1 MALSRRTGARF
12 QASIWP
18 GFVDAMTGLLL
29 VLMFVLTIFAV
40 MQFVLQQ
47 TVKGQGVM
55 LDELNVDIAQKNA
68 QLEDLEG
75 QILALGDALGLERA
89 AVSDLTL
96 QVAKL
101 DDQLAAAHAQG
112 ERQLGLIA
120 TLTAE
125 RDARGADLK
134 AATTR
139 INDFETQVAN
149 LLALQQRAEG
159 EIEGFKLQVSQLQ
172 TQQAQSEGT
181 ILDFEAQVAALLRDQ
196 TQSEGQITELE
207 AQLTLLLAQSLQDTA
222 RIADAEA
229 QISAL
234 QDEKS
239 KAKATIADFEIRLQQ
254 LIEIEAQRRE
264 ELATLDEDKAS
275 LQQSLLAAQATIA
288 AKTEQAALAERQR
301 ELMDEMLADLRRDAQ
316 NTNINLAN
324 TLALLATQQERASQ
338 LEQENQELSRR
349 AEELVSA
356 LNDEELNRVSAAFLR
371 ERLEAVEAALSQSE
385 LEQLSMAAAAE
396 KLRADLE
403 QSEAAISSL
412 SLELNDQRKKA
423 EETLALLAAAQ
434 SAEKTLDDE
443 LVKALLAL
451 EAARLAEA
459 LSQEEL
465 AALSAR
471 DEVNQQELQAALFR
485 LESLTVTLQAAEANA
500 QNADTD
506 DLRSALS
513 KAIAAR
519 LSAEWKLNSAEQ
531 KAALLAMAQAELQ
544 EAKAISTE
552 AQRKM
557 ALLSQEV
564 RELRAQIS
572 GLQATLG
579 DYKRR
584 DVDNNVKIT
593 NLGSELNLALAQ
605 VAAESKRN
613 LALEAAEKQRLKEE
627 KARLEAE
634 AKTLERYRSEFFGS
648 LRGLLEDIDGVS
660 IIGDRF
666 AFSSEVLFASG
677 RAELTAA
684 GRKEISKVANILKD
698 VTEEIPQNIDWVLQV
713 DGHTDDQPILP
724 GSKFQNNWEL
734 SQARALS
741 VVLYLMTSEQMPPRR
756 LSANGFG
763 EYQPINPANSRVAR
777 AQNRRIELKLTER

>member
-12 QASIWP
+12 QGSIWP

-29 VLMFVLTIFAV
+29 VLMFVLTIFVV

-47 TVKGQGVM
+47 TIKGQGAM
-55 LDELNVDIAQKNA
+55 LDDLNIDIAQKNA
-68 QLEDLEG
+68 QLEVLEG

-89 AVSDLTL
+89 AASDLNL
-96 QVAKL
+96 QVTKL
-101 DDQLAAAHAQG
+101 DAQLAAAQADG
-112 ERQLGLIA
+112 ERKLGLIA

-125 RDARGADLK
+125 RDARAADLK
-134 AATTR
+134 AATAR
-139 INDFETQVAN
+139 INDFEIQVTS

-159 EIEGFKLQVSQLQ
+159 EIEQFKLQVSQLQ
-172 TQQAQSEGT
+172 TQQVQSEGK
-181 ILDFEAQVAALLRDQ
+181 ILDFETQVASLLREQ

-229 QISAL
+229 QIIAL

-239 KAKATIADFEIRLQQ
+239 TAEAAIADFEARLEK
-254 LIEIEAQRRE
+254 LINNEAMRRE
-264 ELATLDEDKAS
+264 ELATLDADKAS

-288 AKTEQAALAERQR
+288 AQTEQAALAQRQR
-301 ELMDEMLADLRRDAQ
+301 ELVDEMLADLRRDTQ
-316 NTNINLAN
+316 NANINLAN
-324 TLALLATQQERASQ
+324 TLALLAKQQERAAE
-338 LEQENQELSRR
+338 LEQDNQELSRR
-349 AEELVSA
+349 AEELADA
-356 LNDEELNRVSAAFLR
+356 LSDEELNRVSAVFLR
-371 ERLEAVEAALSQSE
+371 ERLEVTEAALNQKE
-385 LEQLSMAAAAE
+385 LEQLSIAAAAE

-403 QSEAAISSL
+403 KSEAAISSL
-412 SLELNDQRKKA
+412 TLQLNDQRKRA

-434 SAEKTLDDE
+434 SVEKTLDDE
-443 LVKALLAL
+443 LTMALLAL
-451 EAARLAEA
+451 EAARLAQARSQDELEA
-459 LSQEEL
+459 V
-465 AALSAR
+465 SAR
-471 DEVNQQELQAALFR
+471 DAANQQELQTALLG
-485 LESLTVTLQAAEANA
+485 LESVKVALQEAEAIA
-500 QNADTD
+500 QNSDLD

-519 LSAEWKLNSAEQ
+519 QTAERQLTAAEQ
-531 KAALLAMAQAELQ
+531 KAALLATAQTELQ
-544 EAKAISTE
+544 EAEAISTE

-564 RELRAQIS
+564 RALRDQIG
-572 GLQATLG
+572 GLQGTLD

-584 DVDNNVKIT
+584 DAVNNVKIT
-593 NLGSELNLALAQ
+593 NLGSELNVALAQ

-613 LALEAAEKQRLKEE
+613 LALEAAEKQRLQEE

-634 AKTLERYRSEFFGS
+634 AKTLERYKSDFFGS
-648 LRGLLEDIDGVS
+648 LRGLLEDIEGVS
-660 IIGDRF
+660 IVGDRF
-666 AFSSEVLFASG
+666 VFSSEVLFASG
-677 RAELTAA
+677 RAELTVA
-684 GRKEISKVANILKD
+684 GRKEISKVANILKE
-698 VTEEIPQNIDWVLQV
+698 VTEDIPQNIDWVLQV
-713 DGHTDDQPILP
+713 DGHTDDQSILP
-724 GSKFQNNWEL
+724 GSRFKNNWEL

-777 AQNRRIELKLTER
+777 AQNRRIELKLTEK

>member
-55 LDELNVDIAQKNA
+55 LDELNVDIVQKNA

-101 DDQLAAAHAQG
+101 DDQLAAAQAQG

-125 RDARGADLK
+125 RDARVADLK

-207 AQLTLLLAQSLQDTA
+207 AQLTLILAQSLQDTA

-288 AKTEQAALAERQR
+288 AKTEQAVLAERQR

-396 KLRADLE
+396 KLRTDLE

-471 DEVNQQELQAALFR
+471 DEANQQELQAALFR

-500 QNADTD
+500 QNTDTD

-593 NLGSELNLALAQ
+593 NLGSELNVALAQ

-713 DGHTDDQPILP
+713 DGHTDDQPILS

>member
-47 TVKGQGVM
+47 TIKGQGVM

-89 AVSDLTL
+89 AASELTL

-101 DDQLAAAHAQG
+101 DDQLAAAQAQG

-125 RDARGADLK
+125 RDARAADLK
-134 AATTR
+134 AATER

-159 EIEGFKLQVSQLQ
+159 EIERFKLQVSQLQ
-172 TQQAQSEGT
+172 TQQSQSEGT
-181 ILDFEAQVAALLRDQ
+181 ILDFETQVASLLREQ
-196 TQSEGQITELE
+196 SQSEGQITELE
-207 AQLTLLLAQSLQDTA
+207 AQLTLLLAQSLEDTT

-239 KAKATIADFEIRLQQ
+239 TAEATIADFETRVQQ
-254 LIEIEAQRRE
+254 LIEKEALRRE
-264 ELATLDEDKAS
+264 ELAALDEDKAS

-288 AKTEQAALAERQR
+288 AQTEQAALAERQR

-316 NTNINLAN
+316 DTNINLAN

-338 LEQENQELSRR
+338 LEQDNQELSRR
-349 AEELVSA
+349 AEELTSA

-371 ERLEAVEAALSQSE
+371 ERLEAAEAALSQKE

-412 SLELNDQRKKA
+412 TLELNDQRKKA

-434 SAEKTLDDE
+434 SVEKTLGE
-443 LVKALLAL
+443 KLATALVAL
-451 EAARLAEA
+451 EAAEAE
-459 LSQEEL
+459 
-465 AALSAR
+465 
-471 DEVNQQELQAALFR
+471 
-485 LESLTVTLQAAEANA
+485 A

-513 KAIAAR
+513 KAIAGR
-519 LSAEWKLNSAEQ
+519 QTAEQQLTSAEQ
-531 KAALLAMAQAELQ
+531 KAALLATAQAELQ

-564 RELRAQIS
+564 RELRAQIG
-572 GLQATLG
+572 GLQATLD

-584 DVDNNVKIT
+584 DADNNVKIT
-593 NLGSELNLALAQ
+593 NLGSELNVALAQ

-613 LALEAAEKQRLKEE
+613 LALEAAEKQRLEEE

-634 AKTLERYRSEFFGS
+634 AKTLERYKSDFFGS

-660 IIGDRF
+660 IVGDRF
-666 AFSSEVLFASG
+666 VFSSEVLFASG

-684 GRKEISKVANILKD
+684 GRQEISKVANILKD
-698 VTEEIPQNIDWVLQV
+698 VTQEIPQSIDWVLQV

-724 GSKFQNNWEL
+724 GSRFQNNWEL

-763 EYQPINPANSRVAR
+763 EYQPINPANSRLAR
-777 AQNRRIELKLTER
+777 AQNRRIELKLTEK

>member
-55 LDELNVDIAQKNA
+55 LDELNVDIVQKNA

-96 QVAKL
+96 QVAEL
-101 DDQLAAAHAQG
+101 DDQLAAAQAQG

-125 RDARGADLK
+125 RDARVADLK

-338 LEQENQELSRR
+338 LEQENQELSHR

-593 NLGSELNLALAQ
+593 NLGSELNVALAQ

>member
-47 TVKGQGVM
+47 TIKGQGVM

-89 AVSDLTL
+89 AASELTL

-101 DDQLAAAHAQG
+101 DDQLAAAQAQG

-125 RDARGADLK
+125 RDARAADLK
-134 AATTR
+134 AATER

-159 EIEGFKLQVSQLQ
+159 EIERFKLQVSQLQ
-172 TQQAQSEGT
+172 TQQSQSEGT
-181 ILDFEAQVAALLRDQ
+181 ILDFETQVASLLREQ
-196 TQSEGQITELE
+196 SQSEGQITELE
-207 AQLTLLLAQSLQDTA
+207 AQLTLLLAQSLEDTA
-222 RIADAEA
+222 RIADVEA

-239 KAKATIADFEIRLQQ
+239 TAEATIADFETRFQQ
-254 LIEIEAQRRE
+254 LIEKEALRRE
-264 ELATLDEDKAS
+264 ELAALDEDKAS

-288 AKTEQAALAERQR
+288 AQTEQAALAERQR

-316 NTNINLAN
+316 DTNINLAN

-338 LEQENQELSRR
+338 LEQDNQELSRR
-349 AEELVSA
+349 AEELTSA

-371 ERLEAVEAALSQSE
+371 ERLEAAEAALSQKE

-412 SLELNDQRKKA
+412 TLELNDQRKKA

-434 SAEKTLDDE
+434 SVEKTLGE
-443 LVKALLAL
+443 KLAIALVAL
-451 EAARLAEA
+451 EAAEAE
-459 LSQEEL
+459 
-465 AALSAR
+465 
-471 DEVNQQELQAALFR
+471 
-485 LESLTVTLQAAEANA
+485 A

-519 LSAEWKLNSAEQ
+519 QTAEQQLTSAEQ
-531 KAALLAMAQAELQ
+531 KAALLATAQAELQ

-564 RELRAQIS
+564 RELRAQIG
-572 GLQATLG
+572 GLQATLD

-584 DVDNNVKIT
+584 DADNNVKIT
-593 NLGSELNLALAQ
+593 NLGSELNVALAQ

-613 LALEAAEKQRLKEE
+613 LALEAAEKQRLEEE

-634 AKTLERYRSEFFGS
+634 AKTLERYKSDFFGS

-660 IIGDRF
+660 IVGDRF
-666 AFSSEVLFASG
+666 VFSSEVLFASG

-684 GRKEISKVANILKD
+684 GRQEISKVANILKD
-698 VTEEIPQNIDWVLQV
+698 VTQEIPQSIDWVLQV

-724 GSKFQNNWEL
+724 GSRFQNNWEL

-763 EYQPINPANSRVAR
+763 EYQPINPANSRLAR
-777 AQNRRIELKLTER
+777 AQNRRIELKLTEK

>member
-29 VLMFVLTIFAV
+29 VLMFVLTIFVV

-47 TVKGQGVM
+47 TIKGQGAM
-55 LDELNVDIAQKNA
+55 LDELNIDIAQKNA

-89 AVSDLTL
+89 AASDLTL

-101 DDQLAAAHAQG
+101 GDQLAAAQANG

-125 RDARGADLK
+125 RDARAADLMV
-134 AATTR
+134 ATAK

-159 EIEGFKLQVSQLQ
+159 EIEQFKLQVSQLQ
-172 TQQAQSEGT
+172 TQQLQSEGT
-181 ILDFEAQVAALLRDQ
+181 ILDFETQVASLLREQ

-239 KAKATIADFEIRLQQ
+239 TAEATIADFEARLQE
-254 LIEIEAQRRE
+254 LINTEAMRRE
-264 ELATLDEDKAS
+264 ELATLDADKAS
-275 LQQSLLAAQATIA
+275 LQQSLLVAQATIA
-288 AKTEQAALAERQR
+288 AQTEQAALAQRQR

-324 TLALLATQQERASQ
+324 TLALLATQQERAAG
-338 LEQENQELSRR
+338 LEQDNQELSRR
-349 AEELVSA
+349 AEELAEA
-356 LNDEELNRVSAAFLR
+356 LSDEELNRVSAAFLR
-371 ERLEAVEAALSQSE
+371 ERLEAADAALNQKE

-403 QSEAAISSL
+403 ESEAAISSL
-412 SLELNDQRKKA
+412 TLQLNDQRKKA

-434 SAEKTLDDE
+434 SVEKTLDDE
-443 LVKALLAL
+443 LTTALLAL
-451 EAARLAEA
+451 EAARLVQARSQDELEA
-459 LSQEEL
+459 V
-465 AALSAR
+465 SAR
-471 DEVNQQELQAALFR
+471 DAASQQELQTALLR
-485 LESLTVTLQAAEANA
+485 LESLKVALQEAEAIA
-500 QNADTD
+500 QNSDID

-519 LSAEWKLNSAEQ
+519 QTAERQLTAAEQ
-531 KAALLAMAQAELQ
+531 QAALLATAQAELQ
-544 EAKAISTE
+544 EAEAISTE

-564 RELRAQIS
+564 RALRDQIG
-572 GLQATLG
+572 GLQATLD

-584 DVDNNVKIT
+584 DADKNVKIT
-593 NLGSELNLALAQ
+593 NLGSELNVALAQ

-613 LALEAAEKQRLKEE
+613 LALEAAEKQRLQAE
-627 KARLEAE
+627 KARLDAE
-634 AKTLERYRSEFFGS
+634 AKTLERYKSDFFGS
-648 LRGLLEDIDGVS
+648 LRGLLEDIEGVS
-660 IIGDRF
+660 IVGDRF
-666 AFSSEVLFASG
+666 VFSSEVLFASG

-684 GRKEISKVANILKD
+684 GRTEISKVANILKD
-698 VTEEIPQNIDWVLQV
+698 VTEDIPQNIDWVLQV

-724 GSKFQNNWEL
+724 GSQFQNNWEL

-741 VVLYLMTSEQMPPRR
+741 VVLYLMTSEQMLPRR

-763 EYQPINPANSRVAR
+763 EYQPINRVNSRAAR
-777 AQNRRIELKLTER
+777 AQNRRIELKLTEK

>member
-101 DDQLAAAHAQG
+101 DDQLAAAQAQG

-125 RDARGADLK
+125 RDARVADLK

-396 KLRADLE
+396 KLRTDLE

-443 LVKALLAL
+443 LVKAMLAL

-471 DEVNQQELQAALFR
+471 DEANQQELQAALFR

-593 NLGSELNLALAQ
+593 NLGSELNVALAQ

>member
-47 TVKGQGVM
+47 TIKGQGVM

-89 AVSDLTL
+89 AASELTL

-101 DDQLAAAHAQG
+101 DDQLAAAQAQG

-125 RDARGADLK
+125 RDARAADLK
-134 AATTR
+134 AATER
-139 INDFETQVAN
+139 INDFEMQVAN

-159 EIEGFKLQVSQLQ
+159 EIERFKLQVSQLQ
-172 TQQAQSEGT
+172 TQQSQSEDT
-181 ILDFEAQVAALLRDQ
+181 ILDFETQVASLLREQ
-196 TQSEGQITELE
+196 SQSEGQITELE
-207 AQLTLLLAQSLQDTA
+207 AQLTLLLAQSLEDTA
-222 RIADAEA
+222 RIADVEA

-239 KAKATIADFEIRLQQ
+239 TAEATIADFETRVQQ
-254 LIEIEAQRRE
+254 LIEKEALRRE
-264 ELATLDEDKAS
+264 ELAALDEDKAS

-288 AKTEQAALAERQR
+288 AQTEQAALAERQR

-316 NTNINLAN
+316 DTNINLAN

-338 LEQENQELSRR
+338 LEQDNQELSRR
-349 AEELVSA
+349 AEELTSA

-371 ERLEAVEAALSQSE
+371 ERLEAAEAALSQKE

-412 SLELNDQRKKA
+412 TLELNDQRKKA

-434 SAEKTLDDE
+434 SVEKTLGE
-443 LVKALLAL
+443 KLATALVAL
-451 EAARLAEA
+451 EAAEAE
-459 LSQEEL
+459 
-465 AALSAR
+465 
-471 DEVNQQELQAALFR
+471 
-485 LESLTVTLQAAEANA
+485 A

-519 LSAEWKLNSAEQ
+519 QTAEQQLTSAEQ
-531 KAALLAMAQAELQ
+531 KAALLATAQAELQ

-564 RELRAQIS
+564 RELRAQIG
-572 GLQATLG
+572 GLQATLD

-584 DVDNNVKIT
+584 DADNNVKIT
-593 NLGSELNLALAQ
+593 NLGSELNVALAQ

-613 LALEAAEKQRLKEE
+613 LALEAAEKQRLEEE

-634 AKTLERYRSEFFGS
+634 AKTLERYKSDFFGS

-660 IIGDRF
+660 IVGDRF
-666 AFSSEVLFASG
+666 VFSSEVLFASG

-684 GRKEISKVANILKD
+684 GRQEISKVANILKD
-698 VTEEIPQNIDWVLQV
+698 VTQEIPQNIDWVLQV

-724 GSKFQNNWEL
+724 GSRFQNNWEL

-763 EYQPINPANSRVAR
+763 EYQPINPANSRLAR
-777 AQNRRIELKLTER
+777 AQNRRIELKLTEK

>member
-47 TVKGQGVM
+47 TIKGQGVM

-89 AVSDLTL
+89 AASELTL

-101 DDQLAAAHAQG
+101 DDQLAAAQAQG

-125 RDARGADLK
+125 RDARAAYLK
-134 AATTR
+134 AATER

-159 EIEGFKLQVSQLQ
+159 EIERFKLQVSQLQ
-172 TQQAQSEGT
+172 TQQSQSEGT
-181 ILDFEAQVAALLRDQ
+181 ILDFETQVASLLREQ
-196 TQSEGQITELE
+196 SQSEGQITELE
-207 AQLTLLLAQSLQDTA
+207 AQLTLLLAQSLEDTT

-239 KAKATIADFEIRLQQ
+239 TAEATIADFETRFQQ
-254 LIEIEAQRRE
+254 LIEKEALRRE
-264 ELATLDEDKAS
+264 ELAALDEDKAS

-288 AKTEQAALAERQR
+288 AQTEQAALAERQR

-316 NTNINLAN
+316 DTNINLAN
-324 TLALLATQQERASQ
+324 TLALLVTQQERASQ
-338 LEQENQELSRR
+338 LEQDNQELSRR
-349 AEELVSA
+349 AEELTSA

-371 ERLEAVEAALSQSE
+371 ERLEAAEAALSQKE

-412 SLELNDQRKKA
+412 TLELNDQRKKA

-434 SAEKTLDDE
+434 SVEKTLGE
-443 LVKALLAL
+443 KLATALVAL
-451 EAARLAEA
+451 EAAEAE
-459 LSQEEL
+459 
-465 AALSAR
+465 
-471 DEVNQQELQAALFR
+471 
-485 LESLTVTLQAAEANA
+485 A

-513 KAIAAR
+513 KAIAGR
-519 LSAEWKLNSAEQ
+519 QTAEQQLTSAEQ
-531 KAALLAMAQAELQ
+531 KAALLATAQAELQ
-544 EAKAISTE
+544 KAKAISTE

-564 RELRAQIS
+564 RELRAQIG
-572 GLQATLG
+572 GLQATLD

-584 DVDNNVKIT
+584 DADNNVKIT
-593 NLGSELNLALAQ
+593 NLGSELNVALAQ

-613 LALEAAEKQRLKEE
+613 LALEAAEKQRLEEE

-634 AKTLERYRSEFFGS
+634 AKTLERYKSDFFGS

-660 IIGDRF
+660 IVGDRF
-666 AFSSEVLFASG
+666 VFSSEVLFASG

-684 GRKEISKVANILKD
+684 GRQEISKVANILKD
-698 VTEEIPQNIDWVLQV
+698 VTQEIPQSIDWVLQV

-724 GSKFQNNWEL
+724 GSRFQNNWEL

-763 EYQPINPANSRVAR
+763 EYQPINPANSRLAR
-777 AQNRRIELKLTER
+777 AQNRRIELKLTEK

>member
-75 QILALGDALGLERA
+75 QILALGDVLGLERA

-101 DDQLAAAHAQG
+101 DDQLAAAQAQG

-125 RDARGADLK
+125 RDARVADLK

-593 NLGSELNLALAQ
+593 NLGSELNVALAQ

>member
-55 LDELNVDIAQKNA
+55 LDELNVDIVQKNA

-101 DDQLAAAHAQG
+101 DDQLAAAQAQG

-125 RDARGADLK
+125 RDARVADLK

-338 LEQENQELSRR
+338 LEQENQELSHR

-593 NLGSELNLALAQ
+593 NLGSELNVALAQ

>member
-101 DDQLAAAHAQG
+101 DDQLAAAQAQG

-125 RDARGADLK
+125 RDARVADLK

-471 DEVNQQELQAALFR
+471 DEANQQELQAALFR

-593 NLGSELNLALAQ
+593 NLGSELNVALAQ

-613 LALEAAEKQRLKEE
+613 LALEAAEKQRLEEE

-660 IIGDRF
+660 IVGDRF

>member
-55 LDELNVDIAQKNA
+55 LDELNIDIAQKNA

-89 AVSDLTL
+89 AASDLTL

-101 DDQLAAAHAQG
+101 DDQLAAARAEG
-112 ERQLGLIA
+112 DRQLGLIA

-125 RDARGADLK
+125 RDARVADLE
-134 AATTR
+134 AANVR

-159 EIEGFKLQVSQLQ
+159 EIERFKLQVSQLQ
-172 TQQAQSEGT
+172 TQQAQSEGE
-181 ILDFEAQVAALLRDQ
+181 ILDFETQVAALLRAQ
-196 TQSEGQITELE
+196 SESEGQITELE
-207 AQLTLLLAQSLQDTA
+207 AQLTLLLAQSLEETA

-239 KAKATIADFEIRLQQ
+239 TAEATISDFETRLQQ
-254 LIEIEAQRRE
+254 LIDQEAQRRE
-264 ELATLDEDKAS
+264 ELATLDADKAS

-288 AKTEQAALAERQR
+288 AQTEQAALAERQR
-301 ELMDEMLADLRRDAQ
+301 ELVDEMLADLRRDAQ
-316 NTNINLAN
+316 ITNINLAN
-324 TLALLATQQERASQ
+324 TLALLASQQDRAAQ
-338 LEQENQELSRR
+338 LEQENQDLNRR
-349 AEELVSA
+349 AEELAGA
-356 LNDEELNRVSAAFLR
+356 LNEEELNRVSAAFLR
-371 ERLEAVEAALSQSE
+371 ERLEAVEAALSQKE
-385 LEQLSMAAAAE
+385 VEQLSMAAAAE

-403 QSEAAISSL
+403 ESEAAISSL
-412 SLELNDQRKKA
+412 TLELNDQRKQA

-434 SAEKTLDDE
+434 SVEKKLNNE
-443 LVKALLAL
+443 LMTALLAL
-451 EAARLAEA
+451 EAARLAQVRSQDELMA
-459 LSQEEL
+459 LN
-465 AALSAR
+465 AR
-471 DEVNQQELQAALFR
+471 DVASQQELQAVSSR
-485 LESLTVTLQAAEANA
+485 LESLTVALREAEATV
-500 QNADTD
+500 QDSQPD
-506 DLRSALS
+506 DLRAALS

-519 LSAEWKLNSAEQ
+519 QTAEQQLTAAEQ
-531 KAALLAMAQAELQ
+531 KAALLATAQAELQ
-544 EAKAISTE
+544 KAETISTE

-564 RELRAQIS
+564 RELRAQIG
-572 GLQATLG
+572 GLQATLD

-584 DVDNNVKIT
+584 DADNNVKIT
-593 NLGSELNLALAQ
+593 NLGSELNVALAQ

-613 LALEAAEKQRLKEE
+613 LALEAAEKQRLEEE

-634 AKTLERYRSEFFGS
+634 AKTLERYKSDFFGS

-660 IIGDRF
+660 IVGDRF
-666 AFSSEVLFASG
+666 VFSSEVLFASG

-684 GRKEISKVANILKD
+684 GRQEISKVANILKD
-698 VTEEIPQNIDWVLQV
+698 VTQEIPQNIDWVLQV

-724 GSKFQNNWEL
+724 GSRFQNNWEL

-763 EYQPINPANSRVAR
+763 EYQPINPANSRLAR
-777 AQNRRIELKLTER
+777 AQNRRIELKLTEK

>member
-47 TVKGQGVM
+47 TIKGQGVM

-89 AVSDLTL
+89 AASELTL

-101 DDQLAAAHAQG
+101 DDQLAAAQAQG

-125 RDARGADLK
+125 RDARAADLK
-134 AATTR
+134 AATER

-159 EIEGFKLQVSQLQ
+159 EIERFKLQVSQLQ
-172 TQQAQSEGT
+172 TQQSQSEGT
-181 ILDFEAQVAALLRDQ
+181 ILDFETQVASLLREQ
-196 TQSEGQITELE
+196 SQSEGQITELE
-207 AQLTLLLAQSLQDTA
+207 AQLTLLLAQSLEDTT

-239 KAKATIADFEIRLQQ
+239 TAEATIADFETRFQQ
-254 LIEIEAQRRE
+254 LIEKEALRRE
-264 ELATLDEDKAS
+264 ELAALDEDKAS

-288 AKTEQAALAERQR
+288 AQTEQAALAERQR

-316 NTNINLAN
+316 DTNINLAN
-324 TLALLATQQERASQ
+324 TLALLVTQQERASQ
-338 LEQENQELSRR
+338 LEQDNQALSRR
-349 AEELVSA
+349 AEELTNA

-371 ERLEAVEAALSQSE
+371 ERLEAAEAALSQKE

-412 SLELNDQRKKA
+412 TLELNDQRKKA

-434 SAEKTLDDE
+434 SVEKTLGE
-443 LVKALLAL
+443 KLATALVAL
-451 EAARLAEA
+451 EAAEAE
-459 LSQEEL
+459 
-465 AALSAR
+465 
-471 DEVNQQELQAALFR
+471 
-485 LESLTVTLQAAEANA
+485 A

-519 LSAEWKLNSAEQ
+519 QTAEQQLTSAEQ
-531 KAALLAMAQAELQ
+531 KAALLATAQAELQ

-564 RELRAQIS
+564 RELRAQIG
-572 GLQATLG
+572 GLQATLD

-584 DVDNNVKIT
+584 DADNNVKIT
-593 NLGSELNLALAQ
+593 NLGSELNVALAQ

-613 LALEAAEKQRLKEE
+613 LALEAAEKQRLEEE

-634 AKTLERYRSEFFGS
+634 AKTLERYKSDFFGS

-660 IIGDRF
+660 IVGDRF
-666 AFSSEVLFASG
+666 VFSSEVLFASG

-684 GRKEISKVANILKD
+684 GRQEISKVANILKD
-698 VTEEIPQNIDWVLQV
+698 VTQEIPQNIDWVLQV

-724 GSKFQNNWEL
+724 GSRFQNNWEL

-741 VVLYLMTSEQMPPRR
+741 VVLYLMISEQMSPRR

-763 EYQPINPANSRVAR
+763 EYQPINPANSRLAR
-777 AQNRRIELKLTER
+777 AQNRRIELKLTEK

>member
-101 DDQLAAAHAQG
+101 DDQLAAAQAQG

-125 RDARGADLK
+125 RDARVADLK

-338 LEQENQELSRR
+338 LEQENQELSHR

-471 DEVNQQELQAALFR
+471 DEANQQELQAALFR

-593 NLGSELNLALAQ
+593 NLGSELNVALAQ

>member
-101 DDQLAAAHAQG
+101 DDQLAAAQAQG

-125 RDARGADLK
+125 RDARVADLK

-338 LEQENQELSRR
+338 LEQENQELSHR

-593 NLGSELNLALAQ
+593 NLGSELNVALAQ

-666 AFSSEVLFASG
+666 AFSSEVLFSSG

>member
-55 LDELNVDIAQKNA
+55 LDELNIDIAQKNA

-89 AVSDLTL
+89 AASDLTL

-101 DDQLAAAHAQG
+101 DDRLAAARAEG
-112 ERQLGLIA
+112 DRQLGLIA

-125 RDARGADLK
+125 RDARVADLE
-134 AATTR
+134 AANVR

-159 EIEGFKLQVSQLQ
+159 EIERFKLQVSQLQ
-172 TQQAQSEGT
+172 TQQAQSEGE
-181 ILDFEAQVAALLRDQ
+181 ILDFETQVAALLRAQ
-196 TQSEGQITELE
+196 SESEGQITELE
-207 AQLTLLLAQSLQDTA
+207 AQLTLLLAQSLEETV

-239 KAKATIADFEIRLQQ
+239 TAEATISDFETRLQQ
-254 LIEIEAQRRE
+254 LIDQEAQRRE
-264 ELATLDEDKAS
+264 ELATLDADKAS

-288 AKTEQAALAERQR
+288 AQTEQAALAERQR
-301 ELMDEMLADLRRDAQ
+301 ELVDEMLADLRRDAQ
-316 NTNINLAN
+316 ITNINLAN
-324 TLALLATQQERASQ
+324 TLALLASQQDRAAQ
-338 LEQENQELSRR
+338 LEQENQDLNRR
-349 AEELVSA
+349 AEELVDA
-356 LNDEELNRVSAAFLR
+356 LNEEELNRVSAAFLR
-371 ERLEAVEAALSQSE
+371 ERLEAVEAALSQKE
-385 LEQLSMAAAAE
+385 VEQLSMAAAAE

-403 QSEAAISSL
+403 ESEAAISSL
-412 SLELNDQRKKA
+412 TLELNDQRKQA

-434 SAEKTLDDE
+434 SVEKTLNDE
-443 LVKALLAL
+443 LTTALLAL
-451 EAARLAEA
+451 EAARLAQVRSQDELMA
-459 LSQEEL
+459 LN
-465 AALSAR
+465 AR
-471 DEVNQQELQAALFR
+471 DVASQQELQAVSSR
-485 LESLTVTLQAAEANA
+485 LESLTVALREAEATV
-500 QNADTD
+500 QDSQPD
-506 DLRSALS
+506 DLRAALS

-519 LSAEWKLNSAEQ
+519 QTAEQQLTAAEQ
-531 KAALLAMAQAELQ
+531 KAALLATAQAELQ
-544 EAKAISTE
+544 KAETISTE

-564 RELRAQIS
+564 RELRAQIG
-572 GLQATLG
+572 GLQATLD

-584 DVDNNVKIT
+584 DADNNVKIT
-593 NLGSELNLALAQ
+593 NLGSELNVALAQ

-613 LALEAAEKQRLKEE
+613 LALEAAEKQRLEEE

-634 AKTLERYRSEFFGS
+634 AKTLERYKSDFFGS
-648 LRGLLEDIDGVS
+648 LRGLLEDIEGVS
-660 IIGDRF
+660 IVGDRF
-666 AFSSEVLFASG
+666 VFSSEVLFASG

-684 GRKEISKVANILKD
+684 GRQEISKVANILKD

-713 DGHTDDQPILP
+713 DGHTDDQAILP
-724 GSKFQNNWEL
+724 GSRFQSNWEL

-741 VVLYLMTSEQMPPRR
+741 VVLYLVTSEQMPPRR

-763 EYQPINPANSRVAR
+763 EYQPINPANTRDAR
-777 AQNRRIELKLTER
+777 SQNRRIELKLTEK

>member
-1 MALSRRTGARF
+1 
-12 QASIWP
+12 
-18 GFVDAMTGLLL
+18 MTGLLL

-101 DDQLAAAHAQG
+101 DDQLAAAQAQG

-125 RDARGADLK
+125 RDARVADLK

-396 KLRADLE
+396 KLRTDLE

-471 DEVNQQELQAALFR
+471 DEANQQELQAALFR

-593 NLGSELNLALAQ
+593 NLGSELNVALAQ

>member
-1 MALSRRTGARF
+1 
-12 QASIWP
+12 
-18 GFVDAMTGLLL
+18 
-29 VLMFVLTIFAV
+29 
-40 MQFVLQQ
+40 
-47 TVKGQGVM
+47 VM

-125 RDARGADLK
+125 RDARVADLK
-134 AATTR
+134 AVTIR

-371 ERLEAVEAALSQSE
+371 ERLEAVEVALSQSE

-396 KLRADLE
+396 KLRAELE

-434 SAEKTLDDE
+434 SAEKTLDGK

-471 DEVNQQELQAALFR
+471 DEANQQELQAALFR

-519 LSAEWKLNSAEQ
+519 LSAERKLNSAEQ

-557 ALLSQEV
+557 VLLSQEV

-666 AFSSEVLFASG
+666 AFSSEVLFSSG

>member
-101 DDQLAAAHAQG
+101 DDQLAAAQAQG

-125 RDARGADLK
+125 RDARVADLK

-338 LEQENQELSRR
+338 LEQENQELSHR

-396 KLRADLE
+396 KLRTDLE

-471 DEVNQQELQAALFR
+471 DEANQQELQAALFR

-593 NLGSELNLALAQ
+593 NLGSELNVALAQ

>member
-47 TVKGQGVM
+47 TIKGQGVM

-89 AVSDLTL
+89 AASELTL

-101 DDQLAAAHAQG
+101 DDQLAAAQAQG

-125 RDARGADLK
+125 RDARAADLK
-134 AATTR
+134 AATER

-159 EIEGFKLQVSQLQ
+159 EIERFKLQVSQLQ
-172 TQQAQSEGT
+172 TQQSQSEGT
-181 ILDFEAQVAALLRDQ
+181 ILDFETQVASLLREQ
-196 TQSEGQITELE
+196 SQSEGQITELE
-207 AQLTLLLAQSLQDTA
+207 AQLTLLLAQSLEDTA
-222 RIADAEA
+222 RIADVEA

-239 KAKATIADFEIRLQQ
+239 TAEATIADFETRVQQ
-254 LIEIEAQRRE
+254 LIEKEALRRE
-264 ELATLDEDKAS
+264 ELAALDEDKAS

-288 AKTEQAALAERQR
+288 AQTEQAALAERQR

-316 NTNINLAN
+316 DTNINLAN

-338 LEQENQELSRR
+338 LEQDNQELSRR
-349 AEELVSA
+349 AEELTSA

-371 ERLEAVEAALSQSE
+371 ERLEAAEAALSQKE

-412 SLELNDQRKKA
+412 TLELNDQRKKA

-434 SAEKTLDDE
+434 SVEKTLGE
-443 LVKALLAL
+443 KLATALVAL
-451 EAARLAEA
+451 EAAEAE
-459 LSQEEL
+459 
-465 AALSAR
+465 
-471 DEVNQQELQAALFR
+471 
-485 LESLTVTLQAAEANA
+485 A

-519 LSAEWKLNSAEQ
+519 QTVEQQLTSAEQ
-531 KAALLAMAQAELQ
+531 KAALLATAQAELQ

-564 RELRAQIS
+564 RELRAQIG
-572 GLQATLG
+572 GLQATLD

-584 DVDNNVKIT
+584 DADNNVKIT
-593 NLGSELNLALAQ
+593 NLGSELNVALAQ

-613 LALEAAEKQRLKEE
+613 LALEAAEKQRLEEE

-634 AKTLERYRSEFFGS
+634 AKTLERYKSDFFGS

-660 IIGDRF
+660 IVGDRF
-666 AFSSEVLFASG
+666 VFSSEVLFASG

-684 GRKEISKVANILKD
+684 GRQEISKVANILKD
-698 VTEEIPQNIDWVLQV
+698 VTQEIPQNIDWVLQV

-724 GSKFQNNWEL
+724 GSRFQNNWEL

-763 EYQPINPANSRVAR
+763 EYQPINPANSRLAR
-777 AQNRRIELKLTER
+777 AQNRRIELKLTEK

>member
-12 QASIWP
+12 QGSIWP

-29 VLMFVLTIFAV
+29 VLMFVLTIFVV

-47 TVKGQGVM
+47 TIKGQGAM
-55 LDELNVDIAQKNA
+55 LDDLNIDIAQKNA
-68 QLEDLEG
+68 QLEVLEG

-89 AVSDLTL
+89 AASDLNL
-96 QVAKL
+96 QVTKL
-101 DDQLAAAHAQG
+101 DAQLAAAQADG
-112 ERQLGLIA
+112 ERKLGLIA

-125 RDARGADLK
+125 RDARAADLK
-134 AATTR
+134 AATAR
-139 INDFETQVAN
+139 INDFEIQVTS

-159 EIEGFKLQVSQLQ
+159 EIEQFKLQVSQLQ
-172 TQQAQSEGT
+172 TQQVQSEGK
-181 ILDFEAQVAALLRDQ
+181 ILDFETQVASLLREQ

-222 RIADAEA
+222 RIADTEA

-239 KAKATIADFEIRLQQ
+239 TAEAAIADFEARLEK
-254 LIEIEAQRRE
+254 LINNEAMRRE
-264 ELATLDEDKAS
+264 ELATLDADKAS

-288 AKTEQAALAERQR
+288 AQTEQAALAQRQR
-301 ELMDEMLADLRRDAQ
+301 ELVDEMLADLRRDTQ
-316 NTNINLAN
+316 NANINLAN
-324 TLALLATQQERASQ
+324 TLALLAKQQERAAE
-338 LEQENQELSRR
+338 LEQDNQELSRR
-349 AEELVSA
+349 AEELADA
-356 LNDEELNRVSAAFLR
+356 LSDEELNRVSAVFLR
-371 ERLEAVEAALSQSE
+371 ERLEVTEAALHQKE
-385 LEQLSMAAAAE
+385 LEQLSIAAAAD

-403 QSEAAISSL
+403 KSEAAISSL
-412 SLELNDQRKKA
+412 TLQLNDQRKRA

-434 SAEKTLDDE
+434 SVEKTLDDE
-443 LVKALLAL
+443 LTTALLVL
-451 EAARLAEA
+451 EAARLAQA
-459 LSQEEL
+459 RSQDEL
-465 AALSAR
+465 EVVSAR
-471 DEVNQQELQAALFR
+471 DAASQQELQTALLR
-485 LESLTVTLQAAEANA
+485 LESLKVALQEAEAIA
-500 QNADTD
+500 QNSDID

-519 LSAEWKLNSAEQ
+519 QTAERQLTAAEQ
-531 KAALLAMAQAELQ
+531 QAALLATAQAELQ
-544 EAKAISTE
+544 EAEAISTE

-564 RELRAQIS
+564 RALRDQIG
-572 GLQATLG
+572 GLQTTLD

-584 DVDNNVKIT
+584 DADNNVKIT
-593 NLGSELNLALAQ
+593 NLGSELNVALAQ

-613 LALEAAEKQRLKEE
+613 LALEAAEKQRLQEE

-634 AKTLERYRSEFFGS
+634 AKTLERYKSDFFGS
-648 LRGLLEDIDGVS
+648 LRGLLEDIEGVS
-660 IIGDRF
+660 IVGDRF
-666 AFSSEVLFASG
+666 VFSSEVLFASG

-684 GRKEISKVANILKD
+684 GRTEISKVANILKD
-698 VTEEIPQNIDWVLQV
+698 VTEDIPQNIDWVLQV
-713 DGHTDDQPILP
+713 DGHTDDQPILA
-724 GSKFQNNWEL
+724 GSQFQNNWEL

-763 EYQPINPANSRVAR
+763 EYQPINRANSRAAR
-777 AQNRRIELKLTER
+777 AKNRRIELKLTEK

>member
-12 QASIWP
+12 QGSIWP

-29 VLMFVLTIFAV
+29 VLMFVLTIFVV

-47 TVKGQGVM
+47 TIKGQGAM
-55 LDELNVDIAQKNA
+55 LDDLNIDIAQKNA
-68 QLEDLEG
+68 QLEVLEG

-89 AVSDLTL
+89 AASDLNL
-96 QVAKL
+96 QVTKL
-101 DDQLAAAHAQG
+101 DAQLAAAQADG
-112 ERQLGLIA
+112 ERKLGLIA

-125 RDARGADLK
+125 RNARAADLK
-134 AATTR
+134 AATAR
-139 INDFETQVAN
+139 INDFEIQVTS

-159 EIEGFKLQVSQLQ
+159 EIEQFKLQVSQLQ
-172 TQQAQSEGT
+172 TQQVQSEGK
-181 ILDFEAQVAALLRDQ
+181 ILDFETQVASLLREQ

-222 RIADAEA
+222 RIADTEA

-239 KAKATIADFEIRLQQ
+239 TAEAAIADFEARLEK
-254 LIEIEAQRRE
+254 LINNEAMRRE
-264 ELATLDEDKAS
+264 ELATLDADKAS

-288 AKTEQAALAERQR
+288 AQTEQAALAQRQR
-301 ELMDEMLADLRRDAQ
+301 ELVDEMLADLRRDTQ
-316 NTNINLAN
+316 NANINLAN
-324 TLALLATQQERASQ
+324 TLALLAKQQERAAE
-338 LEQENQELSRR
+338 LEQDNQELSRR
-349 AEELVSA
+349 AEELADA
-356 LNDEELNRVSAAFLR
+356 LSDEELNRVSAVFLR
-371 ERLEAVEAALSQSE
+371 ERLEATEAALNQKE
-385 LEQLSMAAAAE
+385 LEQLSIAAAAE

-403 QSEAAISSL
+403 KSEAAISSL
-412 SLELNDQRKKA
+412 TLQLNDQRKRA

-434 SAEKTLDDE
+434 SVEKTLDDE
-443 LVKALLAL
+443 LTMALLAL
-451 EAARLAEA
+451 EAARLAQARSQDELEA
-459 LSQEEL
+459 V
-465 AALSAR
+465 SAR
-471 DEVNQQELQAALFR
+471 DAANQQELQTALLG
-485 LESLTVTLQAAEANA
+485 LESVKVALQEAEAIA
-500 QNADTD
+500 QNSDLD

-519 LSAEWKLNSAEQ
+519 QTAERQLTAAEQ
-531 KAALLAMAQAELQ
+531 KAALLATAQTELQ
-544 EAKAISTE
+544 EAEAISTE

-564 RELRAQIS
+564 RALRDQIG
-572 GLQATLG
+572 GLQGTLD

-584 DVDNNVKIT
+584 DAVNNVKIT
-593 NLGSELNLALAQ
+593 NLGSELNVALAQ

-613 LALEAAEKQRLKEE
+613 LALEAAEKQRLQEE

-634 AKTLERYRSEFFGS
+634 AKTLERYKSDFFGS
-648 LRGLLEDIDGVS
+648 LRGLLEDIEGVS
-660 IIGDRF
+660 IVGDRF
-666 AFSSEVLFASG
+666 VFSSEVLFASG
-677 RAELTAA
+677 RAELTVA
-684 GRKEISKVANILKD
+684 GRKEISKVANILKE
-698 VTEEIPQNIDWVLQV
+698 VTEDIPQNIDWVLQV
-713 DGHTDDQPILP
+713 DGHTDDQSILP
-724 GSKFQNNWEL
+724 GSRFKNNWEL

-777 AQNRRIELKLTER
+777 AQNRRIELKLTEK

>member
-101 DDQLAAAHAQG
+101 DDQLAAAQAQG

-125 RDARGADLK
+125 RDARVADLK

-264 ELATLDEDKAS
+264 KLATLDEDKAS

-593 NLGSELNLALAQ
+593 NLGSELNVALAQ

>member
-47 TVKGQGVM
+47 TIKGQGVM

-89 AVSDLTL
+89 AASELTL

-101 DDQLAAAHAQG
+101 DDQLAAAQAQG

-125 RDARGADLK
+125 RDARAADLK
-134 AATTR
+134 AATER

-159 EIEGFKLQVSQLQ
+159 EIERFKLQVSQLQ
-172 TQQAQSEGT
+172 TQQSQSEGT
-181 ILDFEAQVAALLRDQ
+181 ILDFETQVASLLREQ
-196 TQSEGQITELE
+196 SQSEGQITELE
-207 AQLTLLLAQSLQDTA
+207 AQLTLLLAQSLEDTT

-239 KAKATIADFEIRLQQ
+239 TAEATIADFETRFQQ
-254 LIEIEAQRRE
+254 LIEKEALRRE
-264 ELATLDEDKAS
+264 ELAALDEDKAS

-288 AKTEQAALAERQR
+288 AQTEQAALAERQR

-316 NTNINLAN
+316 DTNINLAN

-338 LEQENQELSRR
+338 LEQDNQELSRR
-349 AEELVSA
+349 AEELTSA

-371 ERLEAVEAALSQSE
+371 ERLEAAEAALSKKE

-412 SLELNDQRKKA
+412 TLELNDQRKKA

-434 SAEKTLDDE
+434 SVEKTLGE
-443 LVKALLAL
+443 KLATALVAL
-451 EAARLAEA
+451 EAAEAE
-459 LSQEEL
+459 
-465 AALSAR
+465 
-471 DEVNQQELQAALFR
+471 
-485 LESLTVTLQAAEANA
+485 A

-513 KAIAAR
+513 KAIAGR
-519 LSAEWKLNSAEQ
+519 QTAEQQLTSAEQ
-531 KAALLAMAQAELQ
+531 KAALLATAQAELQ

-564 RELRAQIS
+564 RELRAQIG
-572 GLQATLG
+572 GLQATLD

-584 DVDNNVKIT
+584 DADNNVKIT
-593 NLGSELNLALAQ
+593 NLGSELNVALAQ

-613 LALEAAEKQRLKEE
+613 LALEAAEKQRLEEE

-634 AKTLERYRSEFFGS
+634 AKTLERYKSDFFGS

-660 IIGDRF
+660 IVGDRF
-666 AFSSEVLFASG
+666 VFSSEVLFASG

-684 GRKEISKVANILKD
+684 GRQEISKVANILKD
-698 VTEEIPQNIDWVLQV
+698 VTQEIPQNIDWVLQV

-724 GSKFQNNWEL
+724 GSRFQNNWEL

-763 EYQPINPANSRVAR
+763 EYQPINPANSRLAR
-777 AQNRRIELKLTER
+777 AQNRRIELKLTEK

>member
-101 DDQLAAAHAQG
+101 DDQLAAAQAQG
-112 ERQLGLIA
+112 ERQLVLIA

-125 RDARGADLK
+125 RDARVADLK

-149 LLALQQRAEG
+149 LLALQQRAEA

-181 ILDFEAQVAALLRDQ
+181 ILDFEAQVASLLRDQ

-222 RIADAEA
+222 RITDAEV

-239 KAKATIADFEIRLQQ
+239 KAKAMIADFEIRLQQ

-434 SAEKTLDDE
+434 SAEETLDDE

-471 DEVNQQELQAALFR
+471 DEANQQELQAALFR
-485 LESLTVTLQAAEANA
+485 LESMTVALQAAEANA

-519 LSAEWKLNSAEQ
+519 LSAERKLNSAEQ

-593 NLGSELNLALAQ
+593 NLGSELNVALAQ

-627 KARLEAE
+627 KARLEVE

-660 IIGDRF
+660 IVGDRF
-666 AFSSEVLFASG
+666 VFSSEVLFASG

>member
-55 LDELNVDIAQKNA
+55 LDELNIDIAQKNA
-68 QLEDLEG
+68 QLVDLEG

-89 AVSDLTL
+89 AASDLTL

-101 DDQLAAAHAQG
+101 DDQLAAARAEG
-112 ERQLGLIA
+112 DRQLGLIA

-125 RDARGADLK
+125 RDARVADLE
-134 AATTR
+134 AANVR

-159 EIEGFKLQVSQLQ
+159 EIERFKLQVSQLQ
-172 TQQAQSEGT
+172 TQQAQSEGE
-181 ILDFEAQVAALLRDQ
+181 ILDFETQVAALLRAQ
-196 TQSEGQITELE
+196 SESEGQITELE
-207 AQLTLLLAQSLQDTA
+207 AQLTLLLAQSLEETV

-239 KAKATIADFEIRLQQ
+239 TAEATISDFETRLQQ
-254 LIEIEAQRRE
+254 LIDQEAQRRE
-264 ELATLDEDKAS
+264 ELATLDADKAS

-288 AKTEQAALAERQR
+288 AQTEQAALAERQR
-301 ELMDEMLADLRRDAQ
+301 ELVDEMLADLRRDAQ
-316 NTNINLAN
+316 ITNINLAN
-324 TLALLATQQERASQ
+324 TLALLASQQDRAAQ
-338 LEQENQELSRR
+338 LEQENQDLNRR
-349 AEELVSA
+349 AEELAGA
-356 LNDEELNRVSAAFLR
+356 LNEEELNRVSAAFLR
-371 ERLEAVEAALSQSE
+371 ERLEAVEAALSQKE
-385 LEQLSMAAAAE
+385 VEQLSMAAAAE

-403 QSEAAISSL
+403 ESEAAISSL
-412 SLELNDQRKKA
+412 TLELNDQRKQA

-434 SAEKTLDDE
+434 SVEKKLNNE
-443 LVKALLAL
+443 LMTALLAL
-451 EAARLAEA
+451 EAARLAQVRSQDELMA
-459 LSQEEL
+459 LN
-465 AALSAR
+465 AR
-471 DEVNQQELQAALFR
+471 DVASQQELQAVSSR
-485 LESLTVTLQAAEANA
+485 LESLTVALREAEATV
-500 QNADTD
+500 QDSQPD
-506 DLRSALS
+506 DLRAALS

-519 LSAEWKLNSAEQ
+519 QTAEQQLTAAEQ
-531 KAALLAMAQAELQ
+531 KAALLATAQAELQ
-544 EAKAISTE
+544 KAETISTE

-564 RELRAQIS
+564 RELRAQIG
-572 GLQATLG
+572 GLQATLD

-584 DVDNNVKIT
+584 DADNNVKIT
-593 NLGSELNLALAQ
+593 NLGSELNVALAQ

-613 LALEAAEKQRLKEE
+613 LALEAAEKQRLEEE

-634 AKTLERYRSEFFGS
+634 AKTLERYKSDFFGS
-648 LRGLLEDIDGVS
+648 LRGLLEDIEGVS
-660 IIGDRF
+660 IVGDRF
-666 AFSSEVLFASG
+666 VFSSEVLFASG

-684 GRKEISKVANILKD
+684 GRQEISKVANILKD

-713 DGHTDDQPILP
+713 DGHTDDQAILP
-724 GSKFQNNWEL
+724 GSRFQSNWEL

-741 VVLYLMTSEQMPPRR
+741 VVLYLVTSEQMPPRR

-763 EYQPINPANSRVAR
+763 EYQPINPANTRDAR
-777 AQNRRIELKLTER
+777 SQNRRIELKLTEK

>member
-101 DDQLAAAHAQG
+101 DDQLAAAQAQG

-125 RDARGADLK
+125 RDARVADLK

-149 LLALQQRAEG
+149 LLALQQRAEA

-181 ILDFEAQVAALLRDQ
+181 ILDFEAQVASLLRDQ

-222 RIADAEA
+222 RITDAEV

-301 ELMDEMLADLRRDAQ
+301 ELMDEMLADLRQDAQ

-412 SLELNDQRKKA
+412 TLELNDQRKKA

-434 SAEKTLDDE
+434 SAEETLDDE

-471 DEVNQQELQAALFR
+471 DEANQQELQAALFR
-485 LESLTVTLQAAEANA
+485 LESMTVALQAAEANA

-519 LSAEWKLNSAEQ
+519 LSAERKLNSAEQ

-593 NLGSELNLALAQ
+593 NLGSELNVALAQ

-660 IIGDRF
+660 IVGDRF
-666 AFSSEVLFASG
+666 VFSSEVLFASG

>member
-47 TVKGQGVM
+47 TIKGQGVM

-89 AVSDLTL
+89 AASELTL

-101 DDQLAAAHAQG
+101 DDQLAAAQAQG

-125 RDARGADLK
+125 RDARAADLK
-134 AATTR
+134 AATER

-159 EIEGFKLQVSQLQ
+159 EIERFKLQVSQLQ
-172 TQQAQSEGT
+172 TQQSQSEGT
-181 ILDFEAQVAALLRDQ
+181 ILDFETQVASLLREQ
-196 TQSEGQITELE
+196 SQSEGQITELE
-207 AQLTLLLAQSLQDTA
+207 AQLTLLLAQSLEDTA

-229 QISAL
+229 QLSAL

-239 KAKATIADFEIRLQQ
+239 TAEATIADFETRVQQ
-254 LIEIEAQRRE
+254 LIEKEALRRE
-264 ELATLDEDKAS
+264 ELAALDEDKAS

-288 AKTEQAALAERQR
+288 AQTEQAALAERQR

-316 NTNINLAN
+316 DTNINLAN

-338 LEQENQELSRR
+338 LEQDNQELSRR
-349 AEELVSA
+349 AEELTSA

-371 ERLEAVEAALSQSE
+371 ERLEAAEAALSQKE

-412 SLELNDQRKKA
+412 TLELNDQRKKA

-434 SAEKTLDDE
+434 SVEKTLGE
-443 LVKALLAL
+443 KLATALVAL
-451 EAARLAEA
+451 EAAEAE
-459 LSQEEL
+459 
-465 AALSAR
+465 
-471 DEVNQQELQAALFR
+471 
-485 LESLTVTLQAAEANA
+485 A

-519 LSAEWKLNSAEQ
+519 QTAEQQLTSAEQ
-531 KAALLAMAQAELQ
+531 KAALLATAQAELQ

-564 RELRAQIS
+564 RELRAQIG
-572 GLQATLG
+572 GLQATLD

-584 DVDNNVKIT
+584 DADNNVKIT
-593 NLGSELNLALAQ
+593 NLGSELNVALAQ

-613 LALEAAEKQRLKEE
+613 LALEAAEKQRLEEE

-634 AKTLERYRSEFFGS
+634 AKTLERYKSDFFGS

-660 IIGDRF
+660 IVGDRF
-666 AFSSEVLFASG
+666 VFSSEVLFASG

-698 VTEEIPQNIDWVLQV
+698 VTQEIPQNIDWVLQV

-724 GSKFQNNWEL
+724 GSRFQNNWEL

>member
-12 QASIWP
+12 QGSIWP

-29 VLMFVLTIFAV
+29 VLMFVLTIFVV

-47 TVKGQGVM
+47 TIKGQGAM
-55 LDELNVDIAQKNA
+55 LDDLNIDIAQKNA
-68 QLEDLEG
+68 QLEVLEG

-89 AVSDLTL
+89 AASDLNL
-96 QVAKL
+96 QVTKL
-101 DDQLAAAHAQG
+101 DAQLAAAQADG
-112 ERQLGLIA
+112 ERKLGLIA

-125 RDARGADLK
+125 RDARAADLK
-134 AATTR
+134 AATAR
-139 INDFETQVAN
+139 INDFEIQVTS

-159 EIEGFKLQVSQLQ
+159 EIEQFKLQVSQLQ
-172 TQQAQSEGT
+172 TQQVQSEGK
-181 ILDFEAQVAALLRDQ
+181 ILDFETQVASLLREQ

-229 QISAL
+229 QIIAL

-239 KAKATIADFEIRLQQ
+239 TAEATIADFEARLQE
-254 LIEIEAQRRE
+254 LINTEAMRRE
-264 ELATLDEDKAS
+264 ELATLDADKAS

-288 AKTEQAALAERQR
+288 AQTEQAALAQRQR
-301 ELMDEMLADLRRDAQ
+301 ELVDEMLADLRRDTQ
-316 NTNINLAN
+316 NANINLAN
-324 TLALLATQQERASQ
+324 TLALLAKQQERAAE
-338 LEQENQELSRR
+338 LEQDNQELSRR
-349 AEELVSA
+349 AEELADA
-356 LNDEELNRVSAAFLR
+356 LSDEELNRVSAVFLR
-371 ERLEAVEAALSQSE
+371 ERLEATEAALNQKE
-385 LEQLSMAAAAE
+385 LEQLSIAAAAE

-403 QSEAAISSL
+403 KSEAAISSL
-412 SLELNDQRKKA
+412 TLQLNDQRKRA

-434 SAEKTLDDE
+434 SVEKTLDDE
-443 LVKALLAL
+443 LTMALLAL
-451 EAARLAEA
+451 EAARLAQARSQDELEA
-459 LSQEEL
+459 V
-465 AALSAR
+465 SAR
-471 DEVNQQELQAALFR
+471 DAANQQELQTALLG
-485 LESLTVTLQAAEANA
+485 LESVKVALQEAEAIA
-500 QNADTD
+500 QNSDLD

-519 LSAEWKLNSAEQ
+519 QTAERQLTAAEQ
-531 KAALLAMAQAELQ
+531 KAALLATAQTELQ
-544 EAKAISTE
+544 EAEAISTE

-564 RELRAQIS
+564 RALRDQIG
-572 GLQATLG
+572 GLQGTLD

-584 DVDNNVKIT
+584 DAVNNVKIT
-593 NLGSELNLALAQ
+593 NLGSELNVALAQ

-613 LALEAAEKQRLKEE
+613 LALEAAEKQRLQEE

-634 AKTLERYRSEFFGS
+634 AKTLERYKSDFFGS
-648 LRGLLEDIDGVS
+648 LRGLLEDIEGVS
-660 IIGDRF
+660 IVGDRF
-666 AFSSEVLFASG
+666 VFSSEVLFASG
-677 RAELTAA
+677 RAELTVA
-684 GRKEISKVANILKD
+684 GRKEISKVANILKE
-698 VTEEIPQNIDWVLQV
+698 VTEDIPQNIDWVLQV
-713 DGHTDDQPILP
+713 DGHTDDQSILP
-724 GSKFQNNWEL
+724 GSRFKNNWEL

-777 AQNRRIELKLTER
+777 AQNRRIELKLTEK